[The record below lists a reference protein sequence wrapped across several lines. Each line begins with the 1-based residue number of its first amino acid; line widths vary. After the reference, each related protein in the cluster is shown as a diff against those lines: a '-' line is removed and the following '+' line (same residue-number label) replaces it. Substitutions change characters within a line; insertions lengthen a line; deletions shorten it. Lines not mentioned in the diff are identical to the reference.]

1 MIRNYFLINIILLV
15 IVGYLGTKFYKVYSD
30 TYEIPSAT
38 AIKQIQKKTHQA
50 GGNETAPNAARFQVI
65 SDMDLFRPSRTPY
78 KEDVKQQEVSR
89 TPPRLF
95 GTIIRGNEKTAILED
110 PNTKLT
116 RMYHPNES
124 IAGYVISDIF
134 EEKVVLSLNGEK
146 TEVKLREEKKGLAP
160 VRTTVAPPPQLQ
172 RTQPQPTPQQQQ
184 IQTRMPTPQQ
194 QQIQTRM
201 PTPPVQ
207 RQVPQRRSIGSR
219 RFRRNLAGE

>member
-15 IVGYLGTKFYKVYSD
+15 IVGYLGTRFYKVYSY
-30 TYEIPSAT
+30 TYKIPSAT

-50 GGNETAPNAARFQVI
+50 GSDETVPDEARFQII

-78 KEDVKQQEVSR
+78 KEDVKQQEVSSR

-134 EEKVVLSLNGEK
+134 EEKVILSRDGEK
-146 TEVKLREEKKGLAP
+146 SEVKLREEKKGLAP
-160 VRTTVAPPPQLQ
+160 VRTMVAPPPQLQ
-172 RTQPQPTPQQQQ
+172 RTQPRTSPQQQQ
-184 IQTRMPTPQQ
+184 IQTRMPPQQ

-207 RQVPQRRSIGSR
+207 RQVPQRRPIRSR
-219 RFRRNLAGE
+219 RFRRNLTGE